1 MENATELRPVS
12 HEFYTDDDYH
22 GAAFVGAKA
31 ADAMWFYRF
40 DSSFI
45 EVRDIFM
52 CQDKVFA
59 SLSTLDIR
67 QRFSQ
72 LLTSDEVCP
81 SSTLS
86 EQTLLLLKHELNKV
100 STLLLDSFVS

>member
-1 MENATELRPVS
+1 MENPIELRPVS

-45 EVRDIFM
+45 EVRDIFT

-59 SLSTLDIR
+59 SLSAIDIR

-72 LLTSDEVCP
+72 LLTSDEVMIQYQAVERTNVMLPKDIC
-81 SSTLS
+81 
-86 EQTLLLLKHELNKV
+86 
-100 STLLLDSFVS
+100 